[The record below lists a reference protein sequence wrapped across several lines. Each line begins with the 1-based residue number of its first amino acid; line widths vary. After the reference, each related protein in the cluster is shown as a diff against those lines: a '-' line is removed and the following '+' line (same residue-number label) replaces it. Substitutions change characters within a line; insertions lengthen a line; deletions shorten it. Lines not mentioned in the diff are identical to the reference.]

1 MSPLADPV
9 YLKDG
14 INPIIEPYLSTHIN
28 GPVAADTRTRYKKT
42 LDMSIK
48 SGVCRRSEKNTMM
61 A

>member
-1 MSPLADPV
+1 MSPL
-9 YLKDG
+9 
-14 INPIIEPYLSTHIN
+14 NPIIEPYLSTHIN